1 MFGGNMVTFKPFA
14 GFRVKKDFASLV
26 LSPPY
31 DVISSEEAREMAKG
45 NKFSF
50 LRVTKPEIDLDPS
63 VPLYDDR
70 VYQQGSRNLRWFIEQ
85 QIFHKEKTHAF
96 YIYEQTMGEHVQTGI
111 FGLCAVKEYESGLI
125 KRHEH
130 TRKDK
135 EDDRTRHVT
144 EQNANSEPVFLFFK
158 SNKEIVE
165 TVERCKG
172 EPAIEVTA
180 RDGVVHK
187 VFVVDDPAT
196 TQKIET
202 LFHDVDAFYVAD
214 GHHRTKAYVRHGQAA
229 RLANPNPKGDEP
241 YEFFMAVVF
250 PHDQL
255 MIMDYNRVVAD
266 LAGLSPDKFLAMVG
280 ENFEYEPT
288 TEPKPSKPRE
298 FGMFFEGRWY
308 RLRAKP
314 HTWRQKDPV
323 ASLDCSI
330 LQDFLLNPILGI
342 KDPRTDHRIDF
353 VGGIRGIAELEK
365 RCNELGFACAFAL
378 YPVTLE
384 QLMKVADAGMVMP
397 PKSTWF
403 EPKLGSGLVFRL
415 LDE

>member
-1 MFGGNMVTFKPFA
+1 MVTFKPFA

-31 DVISSEEAREMAKG
+31 DVISSEEAREFAKG
-45 NKFSF
+45 NPYSF

-63 VPLYDDR
+63 VHLYDDR
-70 VYQQGSRNLRWFIEQ
+70 VYQQGSRNLRWFIGERVFQKEQ
-85 QIFHKEKTHAF
+85 RPAF
-96 YIYEQTMGEHVQTGI
+96 YLYEQTMGSHVQTGI
-111 FGLCAVKEYESGLI
+111 FGLCSVKEYEKGLI

-158 SNKEIVE
+158 SNPEIVSL
-165 TVERCKG
+165 VESCKG
-172 EPAIEVTA
+172 TPDLEVTA

-187 VFVVDDPAT
+187 VFVIDDPAT
-196 TQKIET
+196 TKRIEE
-202 LFHDVDAFYVAD
+202 LFLTVDAFYVAD
-214 GHHRTKAYVRHGQAA
+214 GHHRTKAYVRHGQAE

-255 MIMDYNRVVAD
+255 MVMDYNRVVAD
-266 LAGLSPDKFLAMVG
+266 LAGLSHDEFFRKIG
-280 ENFEYEPT
+280 ENFDYEPT
-288 TEPKPSKPRE
+288 NEPKPSRPKE
-298 FGMFFEGRWY
+298 FGMYLEGRWY

-314 HTWRQKDPV
+314 HTWRQDDPV

-330 LQDFLLNPILGI
+330 LQDYLLGPVLGI

-353 VGGIRGIAELEK
+353 VGGIRGVKELEK
-365 RCNELGFACAFAL
+365 RCDELGFACAFAL
-378 YPVTLE
+378 YPVALE
-384 QLMKVADAGMVMP
+384 QLMKVADAGKVMP

-403 EPKLGSGLVFRL
+403 EPKLGSGLILRL
-415 LDE
+415 LDETAL

>member
-1 MFGGNMVTFKPFA
+1 MFGGNMVTLKPFA
-14 GFRVKKDFASLV
+14 GLRVQKDFAPLV

-31 DVISSEEAREMAKG
+31 DVLSSEEAREMAKG
-45 NKFSF
+45 NQYSF

-63 VPLYDDR
+63 VPLYDER
-70 VYQQGSRNLRWFIEQ
+70 VYQQGSRNLRWFEQ
-85 QIFHKEKTHAF
+85 QHLFQKELGPAF

-111 FGLCAVKEYESGLI
+111 FGLCSVKEYEEGLI

-144 EQNANSEPVFLFFK
+144 EQNANLEPVFLFFK
-158 SNKEIVE
+158 SNNAIVE
-165 TVERCKG
+165 VVKGCKG
-172 EPAIEVTA
+172 VPDIEVTA

-187 VFVVDDPAT
+187 VFVVDDPAKT
-196 TQKIET
+196 RKLEQ

-229 RLANPNPKGDEP
+229 RLANPNPRGDEP

-250 PHDQL
+250 PHDEL
-255 MIMDYNRVVAD
+255 NIIDYNRVVAD
-266 LAGLSPDKFLAMVG
+266 LAGLSHDEFFAKIR
-280 ENFEYEPT
+280 ENFECEPT
-288 TEPKPSKPRE
+288 SHPKPSGPQE
-298 FGMFFEGRWY
+298 FGMYLEGRWY

-314 HTWRQKDPV
+314 QILRKDDPV

-330 LQDFLLNPILGI
+330 LQDYLLSPVLGI

-365 RCNELGFACAFAL
+365 RCDELGFACAFCL
-378 YPVTLE
+378 YPVTID

-403 EPKLGSGLVFRL
+403 EPKLGSGLVLRL